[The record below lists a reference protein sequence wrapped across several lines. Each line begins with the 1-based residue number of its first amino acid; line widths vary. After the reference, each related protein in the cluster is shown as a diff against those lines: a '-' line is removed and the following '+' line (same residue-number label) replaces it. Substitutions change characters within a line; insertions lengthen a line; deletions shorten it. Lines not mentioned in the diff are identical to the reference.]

1 MINQDL
7 KKISDYNRSFQNA
20 VSARQTWLSR
30 AFEYEMVVHNDV
42 EATGTQFTQKQI
54 EEMKAKHL
62 IGTSINF
69 SLPIIEML
77 VAFLTASQPIPDT
90 VPLGETSKEKAYVY
104 REIIKGCLNTNQFCG
119 EIQEQLIKDQCIT
132 GRGVLQIKPANYY
145 NYNEFNVILE
155 SLDYRY
161 YYPDSSSVLRSHQ
174 DSEII
179 FVAKP
184 LTTSKAKKIYG
195 LTDDECKLA
204 TSTEFQNY
212 SNTYDTPFVSTFSNS
227 SDDPTIWIQEIYE
240 KEKALLYIL
249 QDGTKTFQKP
259 QPYVD
264 EQGILKSQILSEKK
278 QVYIRRTIKIGNYIK
293 DTELLPITMY
303 PFIIYGHTHN
313 RNPYEYGV
321 VHNFVD
327 LNYALNKFVG
337 ILTENAQQSSNSSLM
352 APEGSIDDPV
362 KFQKDRSTPGGVATY
377 NADASLPN
385 GGAPVQNS
393 PSPLSNA
400 YYSLFNIMR
409 ELIEY
414 VTGMNSLM
422 QGNPVGAPD
431 TVGATNT
438 LTTAGLQ
445 RPKMYAR
452 RIDSSN
458 SILGKLIVEMYQA
471 FAPEENVIAYIDHT
485 SAKMQITTNV
495 MLKMQQTEQG
505 QIFER
510 SNVGEGQKATIIKN
524 LETEEIKT
532 IFGDINQGTFDVVFK
547 STNNLP
553 TTRAQ
558 AIEFLKTLLGRMSSD
573 TMSIAV
579 IESLFKLADVAE
591 ADEVLRNMNAIGQ
604 AQQQVEQAQQQIEM
618 MDKEIKQL
626 EKQLSYQILAT
637 KEAEIESAVE
647 IRKEKADVLLKEMGE
662 SVKEDQKEKEKAKLE
677 YS

>member
-1 MINQDL
+1 MPEQNYL
-7 KKISDYNRSFQNA
+7 KISEYNRAFQNA
-20 VSARQTWLSR
+20 VSARQTWISR

-42 EATGTQFTQKQI
+42 EATGTQFTKEQL

-77 VAFLTASQPIPDT
+77 IAFLTASQPIPDT
-90 VPLGETSKEKAYVY
+90 VPLGETSKDKAYVY
-104 REIIKGCLNTNQFCG
+104 REIIKATLNTNHFAG

-132 GRGVLQIKPANYY
+132 GRGVLQVKPANYY

-155 SLDYRY
+155 PLDYRY
-161 YYPDSSSVLRSHQ
+161 YYPDPSSCIRSHQ

-184 LTTSKAKKIYG
+184 LSKNKAKKIYG
-195 LTDDECKLA
+195 LTDEECKYA
-204 TSTEFQNY
+204 TSIDFQGYNPA
-212 SNTYDTPFVSTFSNS
+212 YDSPFVSTFSTF
-227 SDDPTIWIQEIYE
+227 SDDPPIWIQEIYE
-240 KEKALLYIL
+240 KEKATLYIL
-249 QDGTKTFQKP
+249 QDGTSTFEKP
-259 QPYVD
+259 EMFVNSA
-264 EQGILKSQILSEKK
+264 GILVNNILSQRK
-278 QVYIRRTIKIGNYIK
+278 QVFIRRTIKLGNYIK
-293 DTELLPITMY
+293 DSELIPITYY

-313 RNPYEYGV
+313 RTPYEYGV
-321 VHNFVD
+321 VHNFID
-327 LNYALNKFVG
+327 LSHALNKFTA
-337 ILTENAQQSSNSSLM
+337 ILVENAQQSSNSSM
-352 APEGSIDDPV
+352 IAPEGAIDDKA
-362 KFQKDRSTPGGVATY
+362 KFQKDRSTPGAVATY
-377 NADASLPN
+377 NADSSLPN
-385 GGAPVQNS
+385 GGKPEQNI
-393 PSPLSNA
+393 PTPLSNA
-400 YYSLFNIMR
+400 YYSLYNIMR

-458 SILGKLIVEMYQA
+458 SILGKLIIEMYQA
-471 FAPEENVIAYIDHT
+471 FAPEENVIAYIDNT
-485 SAKMQITTNV
+485 SAKTQITTNV
-495 MLKMQQTEQG
+495 MMKIQQTPEG
-505 QIFER
+505 QILER
-510 SNVGEGQKATIIKN
+510 SNVGEGQKASIIKN

-532 IFGDINQGTFDVVFK
+532 ILGDVNNGTFDVVFK

-591 ADEVLRNMNAIGQ
+591 ADEVLKNMNAIGQ
-604 AQQQVEQAQQQIEM
+604 AQQQVQQAEQQVEM
-618 MDKEIKQL
+618 MSKEIQNLQKQL
-626 EKQLSYQILAT
+626 NYQILAT

-647 IRKEKADVLLKEMGE
+647 IRKDRADKLLDEME
-662 SVKEDQKEKEKAKLE
+662 QSVKEDKKEKEKMQ